1 MRWFAF
7 SVGRG
12 RRIKDGESPEMS
24 VVCVYD
30 TSPDLKRRIEQML
43 LGIKQQDHGVLTLLP
58 ALTAEGRLRCPWRE
72 AVAKLPRHCEAH
84 GSR

>member
-1 MRWFAF
+1 MRWFPF
-7 SVGRG
+7 SVG

-30 TSPDLKRRIEQML
+30 AYPDLKLRIEQML

-58 ALTAEGRLRCPWRE
+58 ALTAQGRLRCPWRVCE
-72 AVAKLPRHCEAH
+72 AVAKLPRH
-84 GSR
+84 